1 MAKCVNDTPPAR
13 DGPEEM
19 DMTLSGLIGQV
30 VLPAVCAFGIVGNLL
45 NLAILTRRKL
55 QKSFRTLEQSANLCL
70 ISLAV
75 SDLMFCVFALLTMF
89 LPPDNIYDDR
99 GVLLIYGV
107 YCHAIINVFIMESTM
122 LTVAMSLERF
132 LAICFPLRQDI
143 YLTTR
148 RIKFVI
154 VFTFIFSL
162 LFNIPVLW
170 RHEVVSYCNGS
181 SNNITNNNNNITEG
195 NSSSRFAG
203 IPNGGNYTPLQEV
216 VTIITTSTST
226 LFPAADS
233 STATLVSNI
242 PGNNKCT
249 TASVSNIPGNNKCTS
264 ASPSHIRSI
273 NHHSSTQ
280 IVSTLPQTST
290 TYVST
295 EAGLSLQKT
304 ESLSSGAK
312 TLYTLKIVP
321 FGGNQIY
328 DNAYRLVW
336 AFVGNFIPLLL
347 LLYFNVCLFRKI
359 YRSYKLRK
367 QLGRQDRTKSS
378 SHVLTITLV
387 AIVVLFFI
395 LVAPSEVTLQM
406 SYLTNSNDT
415 PMYKNIE
422 AVLNLMQS
430 INFSVNFIL
439 YCIISP
445 HFRKTLK
452 YMMLC
457 GCYRFYQVSKTW
469 KKEFETSLL

>member
-1 MAKCVNDTPPAR
+1 MISCVNDTPPAAAGL
-13 DGPEEM
+13 DQL
-19 DMTLSGLIGQV
+19 DVTLGGLISQ
-30 VLPAVCAFGIVGNLL
+30 
-45 NLAILTRRKL
+45 L

-75 SDLMFCVFALLTMF
+75 SDLMFCIFALLTMF
-89 LPPDNIYDDR
+89 LPADNVYEEHGI
-99 GVLLIYGV
+99 LLIYGV
-107 YCHAIINVFIMESTM
+107 YSAAIINVFIMDSTM
-122 LTVAMSLERF
+122 LTVAMSLERY

-154 VFTFIFSL
+154 VFTFIFSVV
-162 LFNIPVLW
+162 FNIPVLW
-170 RHEVVSYCNGS
+170 RQEIVTFCIDW
-181 SNNITNNNNNITEG
+181 SNDIHSNTNMTEG
-195 NSSSRFAG
+195 NSSFRFADYKSE
-203 IPNGGNYTPLQEV
+203 GNVQPLWDV
-216 VTIITTSTST
+216 VTTVTTSTTT
-226 LFPAADS
+226 LFPAVVNAS
-233 STATLVSNI
+233 LTTPTNI
-242 PGNNKCT
+242 PCNKT
-249 TASVSNIPGNNKCTS
+249 TPSVSTS
-264 ASPSHIRSI
+264 HVFSI
-273 NHHSSTQ
+273 NHSTTET
-280 IVSTLPQTST
+280 ISRLPQTST
-290 TYVST
+290 VSRPT
-295 EAGLSLQKT
+295 EPGFSFQKS
-304 ESLSSGAK
+304 EPDNSGIK
-312 TLYTLKIVP
+312 TLYTTRIVP
-321 FGGNQIY
+321 FAGNQIY

-395 LVAPSEVTLQM
+395 LVAPSEVTLQI
-406 SYLTNSNDT
+406 SFLTNSQDT
-415 PMYKNIE
+415 PMLKNIE

-469 KKEFETSLL
+469 KKDFETSL